1 MRRHTKPSFQP
12 NLEPIRE
19 VLVEVSTLPEIETPR
34 QIIVTPPSSEQ
45 TPILP
50 PISSPTKRLIVP
62 HDYFEPTIAKQP
74 QSLPLSLPLSQQED
88 QVSDEREHQSIRQ
101 VVASEQVMI
110 PPLQHPASPLC
121 STQPTTP
128 HQYSTTHSPPSPSK

>member
-1 MRRHTKPSFQP
+1 MRHKKPSFKP
-12 NLEPIRE
+12 NLESIRE
-19 VLVEVSTLPEIETPR
+19 VLVEVSTLPDIETPR

-45 TPILP
+45 TPTLP

-62 HDYFEPTIAKQP
+62 HDYFEPTTIKQPKQPKQP
-74 QSLPLSLPLSQQED
+74 QQQQED
-88 QVSDEREHQSIRQ
+88 QPSRQ
-101 VVASEQVMI
+101 EVASEPMMTQ
-110 PPLQHPASPLC
+110 PLQHPASPLC